1 MFMRIILDTNFLID
15 LSRYKIDLENINM
28 FTGKKEIITLDLVV
42 KELNTIAIS
51 RKRDS
56 KYAKLGLKLINLH
69 KIKILPSSEKNVD
82 KALINLGNKNT
93 IIATNDAELRKKLRS
108 IGVKTIYL
116 RAKKRLELG

>member
-15 LSRYKIDLENINM
+15 LNRYKIDLENINVL
-28 FTGKKEIITLDLVV
+28 TGKKEIITLDLVV
-42 KELNTIAIS
+42 RELNRIALS

-69 KIKILPSSEKNVD
+69 KIKILPSSEKSAD

-93 IIATNDAELRKKLRS
+93 IIATNDAKLRKKLRS

>member
-1 MFMRIILDTNFLID
+1 MRIILDTNFLID